1 MLNIPVAF
9 ALMLSTIFY
18 FVFSS
23 DTLAPYMIFQKMIA
37 QGESFTLLA
46 VPFFVSVG
54 VIMNYA
60 GIATRLMAFANLLTG
75 RMVGGLAQ
83 ANVVLSAVMGGVSGS
98 ANADA
103 AMESKILVPEMLK
116 RGYSPGFSAGVTAT
130 SAVITPIIPPGICL
144 ILYAS
149 LADVSVARMFMAGY
163 FPGLLCMVAL
173 MIAVHILSK
182 KNGYLRT
189 RENKATMQEALKLI
203 ADSSWALF
211 IPFGIIL
218 GLRFGVF
225 TPTEAGAV
233 CVFYCLFVGFFV
245 YKELTIGMMPMII
258 KECVTS
264 TAGIMLIICAAASFG
279 NYLSWE
285 RIPQTLSQVMLGI
298 TNDRLIMLLLINLFL
313 LVLGMFLEGTA
324 SLIIMTPLIVPTMIA
339 LGTDPIHLG
348 IIICINVT
356 LGGVTPPF
364 GTLMFLT
371 CSIIGVSVRD
381 FIKGAYPFL
390 LAMLIAL
397 FLITYIPPIATF
409 LPNVLF

>member
-1 MLNIPVAF
+1 
-9 ALMLSTIFY
+9 MLSTIFY
-18 FVFSS
+18 FVFCN
-23 DTLAPYMIFQKMIA
+23 DTLMPYMIFQKMVA

-75 RMVGGLAQ
+75 RMAGGLAQ
-83 ANVVLSAVMGGVSGS
+83 SNVVLSAVMGGVSGS

-103 AMESKILVPEMLK
+103 AMQSKILVPEMIK
-116 RGYSPGFSAGVTAT
+116 RGYSPGFSAAVTAV

-163 FPGLLCMVAL
+163 LPGLFCMAAL
-173 MIAVHILSK
+173 MLTIHIMSK
-182 KNGYLRT
+182 RNGYLRT
-189 RENKATMQEALKLI
+189 RENRATLREAMKLV
-203 ADSSWALF
+203 ADCSWALF

-245 YKELTIGMMPMII
+245 YKELTVRMLPRII

-264 TAGIMLIICAAASFG
+264 TAGVMLIICAAASFG

-285 RIPQTLSQVMLGI
+285 RVPQTLSQVMLGI
-298 TNDRLIMLLLINLFL
+298 TDNKWIMLLLINLFL
-313 LVLGMFLEGTA
+313 ILLGMFLEGTA

-339 LGTDPIHLG
+339 LGVDPIHLG
-348 IIICINVT
+348 IVICINVT

-371 CSIIGVSVRD
+371 CSIIKVSVKD
-381 FIKGAYPFL
+381 FVRAAYPLL
-390 LAMLIAL
+390 LAMFAALI
-397 FLITYIPPIATF
+397 LISYIPPIATF
-409 LPNVLF
+409 LPNLLF